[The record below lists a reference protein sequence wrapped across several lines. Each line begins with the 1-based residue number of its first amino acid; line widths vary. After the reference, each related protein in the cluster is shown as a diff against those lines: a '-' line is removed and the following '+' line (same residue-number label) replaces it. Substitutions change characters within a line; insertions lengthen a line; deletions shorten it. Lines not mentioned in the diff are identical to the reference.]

1 MMKPNKDSYWFM
13 MKCLNVTVFF
23 TNEIPQ
29 NGTLRPLGR
38 KMRRFASR
46 IDFVAS
52 TQLFFVWLP
61 RFMFP

>member
-1 MMKPNKDSYWFM
+1 
-13 MKCLNVTVFF
+13 LNNDEAQQGFILIHDEMSERHSFF

-29 NGTLRPLGR
+29 NGTLHPLGR

-52 TQLFFVWLP
+52 TQLFFV
-61 RFMFP
+61 